1 MTRKLAFAV
10 AAGVLALGAG
20 VAFAASQT
28 AGLTSVCVN
37 DTSGLMRAAD
47 TCREGEHRVPVGGGG
62 GGVAVTQNG
71 SFTVAANA
79 TGGAKTLPLTGATLS
94 GRCDTFTPP
103 FGGGDAVT
111 ARVLVEAPAG
121 ATMDFFPADF
131 NGSPT
136 GVTSKLLAPAASL
149 IPGMGTS
156 SQVSTAAIFTVSGAT
171 ATLTIGEAVDGDSK
185 ACTFLWQAVEVP
197 N

>member
-20 VAFAASQT
+20 VAFGASQS
-28 AGLTSVCVN
+28 AALTSACVN
-37 DTSGLMRAAD
+37 DTNGLMRAAD
-47 TCREGEHRVPVGGGG
+47 TCREGEHHVSVGGGG
-62 GGVAVTQNG
+62 GAVTQNG

-79 TGGAKTLPLTGATLS
+79 TGGAKTLPLTDATLS

-121 ATMDFFPADF
+121 TTMDFFPADF
-131 NGSPT
+131 NGSPN

-156 SQVSTAAIFTVSGAT
+156 SQVSTAAIFTVNGAT
-171 ATLTIGEAVDGDSK
+171 ATLTIGGAVDGNSK
-185 ACTFLWQAVEVP
+185 ACTFLWQAVEVA